1 MAFKQKITLLDS
13 ALVQRHVTN
22 ITVTPTEEHKLS
34 SFDEQLDVGV

>member
-1 MAFKQKITLLDS
+1 MAFRQKITLLDS

-22 ITVTPTEEHKLS
+22 TTVTLTEEHKLS